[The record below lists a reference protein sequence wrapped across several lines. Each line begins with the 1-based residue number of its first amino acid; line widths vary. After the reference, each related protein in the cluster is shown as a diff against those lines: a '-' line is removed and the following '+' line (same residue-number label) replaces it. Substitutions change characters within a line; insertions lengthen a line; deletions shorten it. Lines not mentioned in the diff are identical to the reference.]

1 MFRCIISLCAVIGA
15 GIYFCV
21 SKANYIFFGMALL
34 LDMNIFF
41 LCVCCKLFFSRQ
53 NLFPGLDCVSF
64 CAFPGILGGL
74 ILFSCNNTMTVNNT
88 VVLTLC

>member
-1 MFRCIISLCAVIGA
+1 MTVIYIFRCIISLRAVIGA

-41 LCVCCKLFFSRQ
+41 
-53 NLFPGLDCVSF
+53 
-64 CAFPGILGGL
+64 
-74 ILFSCNNTMTVNNT
+74 
-88 VVLTLC
+88 